1 MNHVEE
7 NGNRN
12 IDQPAVYEI
21 RLQGH
26 LNKSWSKWLEGME
39 INFVD
44 GQTIL
49 KGEVIDQVALRGLL
63 TKIWD
68 LNQTLIAINR
78 IDI

>member
-1 MNHVEE
+1 MNRVEE
-7 NGNRN
+7 HGMRN
-12 IDQPAVYEI
+12 IDQPAIYEI
-21 RLQGH
+21 RLQGY
-26 LNKSWSKWLEGME
+26 LNKSWSNWLEGME
-39 INFVD
+39 IYFVD

-49 KGEVIDQVALRGLL
+49 KGKVIDQVALRGLL